1 MGETKL
7 GSQNIG
13 KIFLG
18 SQQLGGGLTFP
29 KDRLENV
36 MDNNNKSIIL
46 YINTNNH
53 PVNFILDDVLEETVD
68 ANSVWFI
75 NTSRN
80 HFLNMVTTE
89 NVYIHIFSDTVLLPM
104 TYMIAGNPIPVD
116 LDSDDGVMIIISAQ

>member
-18 SQQLGGGLTFP
+18 SQQLGGGGRLSFP

-36 MDNNNKSIIL
+36 MDTNSIIL
-46 YINTNNH
+46 YINTNDH
-53 PVNFILDDVLEETVD
+53 PVKFILDDVLEETVD

>member
-36 MDNNNKSIIL
+36 MGNKSIIL

-68 ANSVWFI
+68 ASSVWFI

-89 NVYIHIFSDTVLLPM
+89 NVYMHILSNKEIFPM
-104 TYMIAGNPIPVD
+104 TYMIAGSPISVD
-116 LDSDDGVMIIISAQ
+116 LDSDNGVMIIISAQ

>member
-36 MDNNNKSIIL
+36 MDTNSIIL
-46 YINTNNH
+46 YINTNDH
-53 PVNFILDDVLEETVD
+53 PVKFILDDALEETVD

-89 NVYIHIFSDTVLLPM
+89 NVYIHIFSDTVILPM

>member
-1 MGETKL
+1 MGEIKL

-36 MDNNNKSIIL
+36 MDTNSIIL

-116 LDSDDGVMIIISAQ
+116 LDRDDGVMIIISAQ

>member
-18 SQQLGGGLTFP
+18 SQQLGGGLTFS
-29 KDRLENV
+29 KDSLENV
-36 MDNNNKSIIL
+36 MENSSIIL

-89 NVYIHIFSDTVLLPM
+89 NVYIHIFSDTVILPM
-104 TYMIAGNPIPVD
+104 THMIAGNPIPVD
-116 LDSDDGVMIIISAQ
+116 LYSDDGVMIIISAQ

>member
-36 MDNNNKSIIL
+36 MDNNSIIL

-53 PVNFILDDVLEETVD
+53 PVNSILDDVLEETVD

-89 NVYIHIFSDTVLLPM
+89 NVYIHIFSDTVILPM

-116 LDSDDGVMIIISAQ
+116 LDRDDGVMIIISAQ

>member
-1 MGETKL
+1 
-7 GSQNIG
+7 
-13 KIFLG
+13 
-18 SQQLGGGLTFP
+18 
-29 KDRLENV
+29 
-36 MDNNNKSIIL
+36 MDNNSIIL

-89 NVYIHIFSDTVLLPM
+89 NVYVHIFSDTVLLPM
-104 TYMIAGNPIPVD
+104 TYMIAGDTIPVD

>member
-1 MGETKL
+1 MGEAKL

-18 SQQLGGGLTFP
+18 SQQLGGLTFP

-36 MDNNNKSIIL
+36 MDNNSIIL

-89 NVYIHIFSDTVLLPM
+89 NVYIHIFSDTVILPM

-116 LDSDDGVMIIISAQ
+116 LDNEDGVMIIISAQ

>member
-1 MGETKL
+1 MGEAKL

-36 MDNNNKSIIL
+36 MDTKSIIL
-46 YINTNNH
+46 YINTNDH

-89 NVYIHIFSDTVLLPM
+89 NVYIHIFSDTVILPM

>member
-1 MGETKL
+1 
-7 GSQNIG
+7 
-13 KIFLG
+13 
-18 SQQLGGGLTFP
+18 
-29 KDRLENV
+29 
-36 MDNNNKSIIL
+36 MDNNSIIL

-89 NVYIHIFSDTVLLPM
+89 NVYIHIFSDTVILPM

-116 LDSDDGVMIIISAQ
+116 LDNDDGVMIIISAQ

>member
-1 MGETKL
+1 MGEAKL

-29 KDRLENV
+29 KDRLQNV
-36 MDNNNKSIIL
+36 MDTKSIIL
-46 YINTNNH
+46 YINTNDH

-89 NVYIHIFSDTVLLPM
+89 NVYIHIFSDTVILPM

>member
-1 MGETKL
+1 
-7 GSQNIG
+7 
-13 KIFLG
+13 
-18 SQQLGGGLTFP
+18 
-29 KDRLENV
+29 
-36 MDNNNKSIIL
+36 MDNNSIIL

-116 LDSDDGVMIIISAQ
+116 LDAEDGVMIIISAQ

>member
-1 MGETKL
+1 MILAFMGIK
-7 GSQNIG
+7 
-13 KIFLG
+13 
-18 SQQLGGGLTFP
+18 
-29 KDRLENV
+29 
-36 MDNNNKSIIL
+36 MDVYPN
-46 YINTNNH
+46 INTNNH

-80 HFLNMVTTE
+80 HFLNMTTTE

-116 LDSDDGVMIIISAQ
+116 LDRDDGVMIIISAQ

>member
-1 MGETKL
+1 MEEAKL

-36 MDNNNKSIIL
+36 MDNSSIIL

-89 NVYIHIFSDTVLLPM
+89 NVYIHIFSDTVILPM

-116 LDSDDGVMIIISAQ
+116 LNSDDGVMIIISAQ

>member
-1 MGETKL
+1 MGEAKL

-36 MDNNNKSIIL
+36 MDNNSIIL

-89 NVYIHIFSDTVLLPM
+89 NVYIHIFSDTVILPM

>member
-18 SQQLGGGLTFP
+18 SQQLGGGLPFR
-29 KDRLENV
+29 KDTMENV
-36 MDNNNKSIIL
+36 MDNNSIIL

-75 NTSRN
+75 NTSRD

-104 TYMIAGNPIPVD
+104 TYMIAGNPISVD

>member
-1 MGETKL
+1 
-7 GSQNIG
+7 
-13 KIFLG
+13 
-18 SQQLGGGLTFP
+18 
-29 KDRLENV
+29 
-36 MDNNNKSIIL
+36 MDTNSIIL
-46 YINTNNH
+46 YINTNDH
-53 PVNFILDDVLEETVD
+53 PVKFILDDVLEETVD

>member
-1 MGETKL
+1 MGEAKL

-36 MDNNNKSIIL
+36 MDNKSIIL

-89 NVYIHIFSDTVLLPM
+89 NVYIHIFSDTVILPM
-104 TYMIAGNPIPVD
+104 TYMIAGSPISVD
-116 LDSDDGVMIIISAQ
+116 LDSDNGVMIIISAQ

>member
-1 MGETKL
+1 MGEAKL

-29 KDRLENV
+29 KDRLGNV
-36 MDNNNKSIIL
+36 IDNNSIIL

-89 NVYIHIFSDTVLLPM
+89 NVYIHIFSDTVILPM

>member
-18 SQQLGGGLTFP
+18 NQQLGGGLTFP

-36 MDNNNKSIIL
+36 MDNTKIIL
-46 YINTNNH
+46 YINTNDY
-53 PVNFILDDVLEETVD
+53 PISFILDDTIEEVIA

-75 NTSRN
+75 NTSTS
-80 HFLNMVTTE
+80 HFLNMTVKE
-89 NVYIHIFSDTVLLPM
+89 NVCIHILSDTVMLPM
-104 TYMIAGNPIPVD
+104 TYMRADDGLPVD
-116 LDSDDGVMIIISAQ
+116 LTGDDGVIIIISAQ

>member
-1 MGETKL
+1 MGEAKL

-36 MDNNNKSIIL
+36 MDTNSIIL
-46 YINTNNH
+46 YINTNDH

-89 NVYIHIFSDTVLLPM
+89 NVYIHIFSDTVILPM
-104 TYMIAGNPIPVD
+104 THMIAGNPIPVD